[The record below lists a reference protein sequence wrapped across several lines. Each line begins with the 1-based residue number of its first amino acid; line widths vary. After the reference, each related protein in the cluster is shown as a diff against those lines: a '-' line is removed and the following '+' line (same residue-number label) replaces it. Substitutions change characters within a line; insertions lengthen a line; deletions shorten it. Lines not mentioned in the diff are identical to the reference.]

1 MSVHSRNSAA
11 AILCR
16 ALGRTLAGVA
26 AAALIGIAAP
36 AAKAE
41 GELNVYNWGDYI
53 NPEVLKRF
61 EEEYDVKVNLDTY
74 GTNEEML
81 AKIQA
86 GATGYDIVFP
96 SVHMHDIMYKLGLLW
111 ESHINESPDFGNIDP
126 AFIRAQTDPEGSWC
140 LPYAWGTV
148 GIVYN
153 KNIVPELTSWE
164 EFFAIPQTYGG
175 KITMLDDL
183 RETIGVGLIVNGYS
197 VNSRDP
203 EEIKVA
209 EEYIISKRDNISAFT
224 YDVIPLVQ
232 SGDIAAAH
240 WYVGAMY
247 AVLQDPDNLGYVIP
261 SEGATMYQ
269 EDICIL
275 ESAPNKENAVKFL
288 EFYLQ
293 PEIPVLN
300 VQQQMNGTP
309 NAAAREM
316 LPDEFKNNPGMN
328 PPPEVMA
335 KLQIFEDLGAD
346 LKIYDRS
353 WTRIR
358 TQ

>member
-1 MSVHSRNSAA
+1 MS
-11 AILCR
+11 
-16 ALGRTLAGVA
+16 
-26 AAALIGIAAP
+26 
-36 AAKAE
+36 
-41 GELNVYNWGDYI
+41 
-53 NPEVLKRF
+53 
-61 EEEYDVKVNLDTY
+61 
-74 GTNEEML
+74 
-81 AKIQA
+81 
-86 GATGYDIVFP
+86 
-96 SVHMHDIMYKLGLLW
+96 
-111 ESHINESPDFGNIDP
+111 
-126 AFIRAQTDPEGSWC
+126 DPEGSWC

-153 KNIVPELTSWE
+153 KNIVPEITSWE
-164 EFFAIPQTYGG
+164 DFFAIPENYNG

-203 EEIKVA
+203 EEVKVA

-247 AVLQDPDNLGYVIP
+247 AVLQDPENLGYVIP

-269 EDICIL
+269 EDICVL
-275 ESAPNKENAVKFL
+275 ESAPNKENAVKFM

-300 VQQQMNGTP
+300 VEQQLNGTP
-309 NAAAREM
+309 NMAAREM
-316 LPDEFKNNPGMN
+316 LPEEFQNNPGMN

-335 KLQIFEDLGAD
+335 KLQIFEDLGED
-346 LKIYDRS
+346 LRIYDRS
-353 WTRIR
+353 WTHIR
-358 TQ
+358 AQ

>member
-1 MSVHSRNSAA
+1 MVTNKR
-11 AILCR
+11 
-16 ALGRTLAGVA
+16 RTGK
-26 AAALIGIAAP
+26 AALRAAGGGVVATVLAVTLSTAY
-36 AAKAE
+36 AA
-41 GELNVYNWGDYI
+41 GELNLYNWGDYI
-53 NPEVLKRF
+53 NPEVLKKF
-61 EEEYDVKVNLDTY
+61 EEDHDVKVNLDTY

-96 SVHMHDIMYKLGLLW
+96 SVHMHDIMHKLGLLW
-111 ESHINESPDFGNIDP
+111 ESKINEHPDFKNIDP

-153 KNIVPELTSWE
+153 KTIVPEVTGWE
-164 EFFAIPQTYGG
+164 DFFAIPDKAGG

-183 RETIGVGLIVNGYS
+183 RETLGVGLIMNGHS

-203 EEIKVA
+203 EEIA
-209 EEYIISKRDNISAFT
+209 HARDYILERKDKISAFS
-224 YDVIPLVQ
+224 YDVLPLVQ
-232 SGDIAAAH
+232 AGDIAAAH

-247 AVLQDPDNLGYVIP
+247 TVFEDPERMAYVVP
-261 SEGATMYQ
+261 KEGATMYQ
-269 EDICIL
+269 EDMCIL
-275 ESAPNKENAVKFL
+275 ASAPNKENARLFM

-300 VQQQMNGTP
+300 VRQQMNGTP
-309 NAAAREM
+309 NIPAREM
-316 LPDEFKNNPGMN
+316 LPEEFKTHPGMN
-328 PPPEVMA
+328 PSQEVMS

-346 LKIYDRS
+346 LRVYDRA
-353 WTRIR
+353 WTRVR

>member
-1 MSVHSRNSAA
+1 MPPATAPGTSTLLTATIRAA
-11 AILCR
+11 GTV
-16 ALGRTLAGVA
+16 ALGLTMLSAPLASEA
-26 AAALIGIAAP
+26 A
-36 AAKAE
+36 
-41 GELNVYNWGDYI
+41 GELNLYNWGDYI

-61 EEEYDVKVNLDTY
+61 ENDYDVKVHLDTY

-96 SVHMHDIMYKLGLLW
+96 SVHMHDIMFKLGLLW
-111 ESHINESPDFGNIDP
+111 ESHINESADFKNIDP
-126 AFIRAQTDPEGSWC
+126 AFIRAKTDPKGSWC

-153 KNIVPELTSWE
+153 KEKVPEITSWE
-164 EFFAIPQTYGG
+164 DFFAIPDKFGG

-183 RETIGVGLIVNGYS
+183 RETLGVGLIMNGYS
-197 VNSRDP
+197 VNSRDKK
-203 EEIKVA
+203 EIDKA
-209 EEYIISKRDNISAFT
+209 RDYILARKDKISAFT
-224 YDVIPLVQ
+224 YDVLPLVQ
-232 SGDIAAAH
+232 SGDIAASH

-247 AVLQDPDNLGYVIP
+247 TVFENPEKMAYVVP
-261 SEGATMYQ
+261 KEGATMYQ

-275 ESAPNKENAVKFL
+275 KSAPNKDNARLFM
-288 EFYLQ
+288 EFYLK

-309 NAAAREM
+309 NRAAREL
-316 LPDEFKNNPGMN
+316 LPAKFKTHPGMN
-328 PPPEVMA
+328 PSPEVMK

-346 LKIYDRS
+346 LKQYDRA
-353 WTRIR
+353 WTKIR

>member
-1 MSVHSRNSAA
+1 MTTRSATT
-11 AILCR
+11 
-16 ALGRTLAGVA
+16 ALR
-26 AAALIGIAAP
+26 AALSGAITLSMLAVAP
-36 AAKAE
+36 AIQAD
-41 GELNVYNWGDYI
+41 GELNLYNWGDYI
-53 NPEVLKRF
+53 NPEVLQKF
-61 EEEYDVKVNLDTY
+61 EEETGVEVNLDTY

-96 SVHMHDIMYKLGLLW
+96 SVHMHDIMHKLGLLW
-111 ESHINESPDFGNIDP
+111 ESNINEHPDFKNIDP
-126 AFIRAQTDPEGSWC
+126 EFIRAETDPEGSWC

-153 KNIVPELTSWE
+153 KDIVPEITGWDD
-164 EFFAIPQTYGG
+164 FFAVPENHGG

-183 RETIGVGLIVNGYS
+183 RETLGVGLIMNGHS
-197 VNSRDP
+197 VNTRDRA
-203 EEIKVA
+203 EIEQA
-209 EEYIISKRDNISAFT
+209 RDYILERKDNISAFS
-224 YDVIPLVQ
+224 YDVLPLVQ

-247 AVLQDPDNLGYVIP
+247 TVFDNPEKIAYVVP
-261 SEGATMYQ
+261 KEGATMYQ
-269 EDICIL
+269 EDMCIL
-275 ESAPNKENAVKFL
+275 ASAPNKDNAKKFM

-300 VQQQMNGTP
+300 VRQQMNGTP
-309 NAAAREM
+309 NIPAREM
-316 LPDEFKNNPGMN
+316 LPDEFKNHPGMN
-328 PPPEVMA
+328 PSAEVME

-346 LKIYDRS
+346 LRVYDRA
-353 WTRIR
+353 WTNVR

>member
-1 MSVHSRNSAA
+1 MVTNKRRTGKAA
-11 AILCR
+11 LR
-16 ALGRTLAGVA
+16 AVGGGVA
-26 AAALIGIAAP
+26 ATVLAAALSTAQAA
-36 AAKAE
+36 
-41 GELNVYNWGDYI
+41 GELNLYNWGDYI
-53 NPEVLKRF
+53 NPEVLKKF
-61 EEEYDVKVNLDTY
+61 EEEHGVKVNLDTY

-96 SVHMHDIMYKLGLLW
+96 SVHMHDIMHKLGLLW
-111 ESHINESPDFGNIDP
+111 ESKINEHPDFKNIDP
-126 AFIRAQTDPEGSWC
+126 AFIRAQTDPESSWC

-153 KNIVPELTSWE
+153 KTIVPEVTGWE
-164 EFFAIPQTYGG
+164 DFFAIPETTGG

-183 RETIGVGLIVNGYS
+183 RETLGVGLIMNGHS

-203 EEIKVA
+203 EEIA
-209 EEYIISKRDNISAFT
+209 QARDYILERKDKISAFS
-224 YDVIPLVQ
+224 YDVLPLVQ
-232 SGDIAAAH
+232 AGDIAAAH

-247 AVLQDPDNLGYVIP
+247 TVFEDPERMAYVVP
-261 SEGATMYQ
+261 KEGATMYQ
-269 EDICIL
+269 EDMCIL
-275 ESAPNKENAVKFL
+275 ASAPNKENARLFM

-300 VQQQMNGTP
+300 VRQQMNGTP
-309 NAAAREM
+309 NIPAREM
-316 LPDEFKNNPGMN
+316 LPEEFKTHPGMN
-328 PPPEVMA
+328 PSQEVMS

-346 LKIYDRS
+346 LRVYDRA
-353 WTRIR
+353 WTRVR

>member
-1 MSVHSRNSAA
+1 MTT
-11 AILCR
+11 LC
-16 ALGRTLAGVA
+16 ATTTLR
-26 AAALIGIAAP
+26 AALTRAIALSILAVAP
-36 AAKAE
+36 AAHAD
-41 GELNVYNWGDYI
+41 GELNLYNWGDYI
-53 NPEVLKRF
+53 NPEVLQKF
-61 EEEYDVKVNLDTY
+61 EEETGVKVNLDTY

-96 SVHMHDIMYKLGLLW
+96 SVHMHDIMHKLGLLW
-111 ESHINESPDFGNIDP
+111 ESNINEHPDFKNIDP
-126 AFIRAQTDPEGSWC
+126 EFIRAESDPDSSWC

-153 KNIVPELTSWE
+153 KQIVPEITGWDD
-164 EFFAIPQTYGG
+164 FFAVPEVHGG

-183 RETIGVGLIVNGYS
+183 RETLGVGLIMNGHS
-197 VNSRDP
+197 VNSRDR
-203 EEIKVA
+203 A
-209 EEYIISKRDNISAFT
+209 EVEQARDYILERKDNISAFT
-224 YDVIPLVQ
+224 YDVLPLVQ

-247 AVLQDPDNLGYVIP
+247 TVFDDPDKIAYVVP
-261 SEGATMYQ
+261 KEGATMYQ
-269 EDICIL
+269 EDMCVL
-275 ESAPNKENAVKFL
+275 ASAPNKENAKKFM

-300 VQQQMNGTP
+300 VRQQMNGTP
-309 NAAAREM
+309 NIPAREM
-316 LPDEFKNNPGMN
+316 LPEEFKSHPGMN
-328 PPPEVMA
+328 PSDEVMA

-346 LKIYDRS
+346 LRTYDRA
-353 WTRIR
+353 WTNVR

>member
-1 MSVHSRNSAA
+1 MNNNAGKSFPVLVPALAVLGSATLMVAISAA
-11 AILCR
+11 S
-16 ALGRTLAGVA
+16 
-26 AAALIGIAAP
+26 P
-36 AAKAE
+36 AFAE
-41 GELNVYNWGDYI
+41 GELHVYNWGDYI

-61 EEEYDVKVNLDTY
+61 EEEHDVKVTLDTY

-96 SVHMHDIMYKLGLLW
+96 SVHMHDIMHKLGLL
-111 ESHINESPDFGNIDP
+111 HDADINEASGFENIEP
-126 AFIRAQTDPEGSWC
+126 EFIRASTDPEGSWC

-153 KNIVPELTSWE
+153 KEKVPEGIESWE
-164 EFFAIPQTYGG
+164 DFFAIPEKSGE

-183 RETIGVGLIVNGYS
+183 RETIGVGLIMTGHS
-197 VNSRDP
+197 VNATDP
-203 EEIKVA
+203 EALKDA
-209 EEYIISKRDNISAFT
+209 EAFLMQHREKISAFS
-224 YDVIPLVQ
+224 YDVLPLVQ

-247 AVLQDPDNLGYVIP
+247 TVMQAPDRMGYVIP
-261 SEGATMYQ
+261 EEGATMYQ

-275 ESAPNKENAVKFL
+275 KSAPNKENARKFM
-288 EFYLQ
+288 EFYLN
-293 PEIPVLN
+293 PEIPALN
-300 VQQQMNGTP
+300 VEQQMNGTP
-309 NAAAREM
+309 NRAARAL
-316 LPDEFKNNPGMN
+316 LPDHLRNNPGMN
-328 PPPEVMA
+328 PPPEVMS

-346 LKIYDRS
+346 LRKYDRV